1 MSHGQL
7 RRMKNAFGKRMRLRK
22 FNEVDLVLNKVSH
35 VQKDLRGKW
44 TPNYEGPFVT
54 KKEFLD
60 GTWILINMDGEEL
73 PLPVNL
79 DVV

>member
-1 MSHGQL
+1 
-7 RRMKNAFGKRMRLRK
+7 MKNVFNKRAHSHK
-22 FNEVDLVLNKVSH
+22 FNEDDLVLKVSH